1 MSEIEAIQITDAS
14 GLSFNAWLKPKGEK
28 DDTEVLVQLTD
39 GTQFLI
45 PRDLLEVIDQ
55 GHYILNVSL
64 REYALRSGADEAEA
78 GDTVIRLAEETL
90 NVGKRTVER
99 ARVRVTKRV
108 TEREEIVDQP
118 LMREEV
124 TVEHVPINQVVTQ
137 VAPVRYEDDVTII
150 PLYEEV
156 LVLEKKLMLV
166 EEVRVTR
173 RQTEHRDPQVVML
186 RREEVVVQRDDAT
199 LKHDETA

>member
-1 MSEIEAIQITDAS
+1 MSETEAIQITDAS
-14 GLSFNAWLKPKGEK
+14 GMSFNAWLKPKGEK

-39 GTQFLI
+39 GIQFLI
-45 PRDLLEVIDQ
+45 PRDLLEFIDQ

-64 REYALRSGADEAEA
+64 REYALRSGSDEAE
-78 GDTVIRLAEETL
+78 DTVIRLAEEKL

-108 TEREEIVDQP
+108 IEREEIVDQP

-124 TVEHVPINQVVTQ
+124 MVEHVPINQVVAQ
-137 VAPVRYEDDVTII
+137 VVPVRYEDDVTII
-150 PLYEEV
+150 PRYEEV

-166 EEVRVTR
+166 EEIRVTR
-173 RQTEHRDPQVVML
+173 RQTEYRDPQVVVL
-186 RREEVVVQRDDAT
+186 RHEEAVVERDNAN
-199 LKHDETA
+199 LKDDETA